1 MLIEAKMYIP
11 QAQLENLRKTITAGK
26 VTIIYGPR
34 RVGKTTL
41 IQKFMDT
48 LNKSKLYVAGD
59 DLIAQQY
66 LGSQSIERLKSF
78 IGEHQ
83 YLFIDEAQYV
93 KQIGLNLK
101 LIVDHIPHVA
111 IVASGSSSF
120 ELASQI
126 GEPLTGRRYV
136 LKLYPLAQLELTRTE
151 TRMQTEARLGS
162 RLVFGSYPEVITM
175 NDNHNRQRYL
185 NELVNAYLFK
195 DILALEGVR
204 HSDKL
209 IRLLQLLAF
218 QIGKTVSISELG
230 SHLGMSK
237 NTVDRYIDLLEKAFV
252 IFRRT
257 GFSRNLRKELTKNSR
272 FYFYDNGIR
281 NAVIGNFNPLE
292 MRNDIGQLWENY
304 IITERLKQQEYKGI
318 FRQSYFWRTY
328 SQQEIDLV
336 EETGGKLCGFEIKWK
351 AKKISAPTEW
361 RKTYPA
367 ASFEVISP
375 ENYLDFI
382 I

>member
-1 MLIEAKMYIP
+1 MYIP

>member
-136 LKLYPLAQLELTRTE
+136 LNLYPLAQLELTRTE

-230 SHLGMSK
+230 SHLGISK